1 MKNKADKAIPL
12 ELVAIKRI
20 ETRPEIFLAH
30 VMFGVEKL
38 RRVSHSDLTEI
49 LFEKTLRLYPFAVVD
64 KCIKYLDAERKTAV
78 IPVWLPLTPTMQIT
92 KVQEVN
98 EK

>member
-1 MKNKADKAIPL
+1 MKKQIENKWEDILSLL
-12 ELVAIKRI
+12 E
-20 ETRPEIFLAH
+20 TQYDIFLAH

-49 LFEKTLRLYPFAVVD
+49 LFDKTLKLYPFAVVD

-78 IPVWLPLTPTMQIT
+78 IPVWLPLTPKMQIT
-92 KVQEVN
+92 KIP
-98 EK
+98 KGD